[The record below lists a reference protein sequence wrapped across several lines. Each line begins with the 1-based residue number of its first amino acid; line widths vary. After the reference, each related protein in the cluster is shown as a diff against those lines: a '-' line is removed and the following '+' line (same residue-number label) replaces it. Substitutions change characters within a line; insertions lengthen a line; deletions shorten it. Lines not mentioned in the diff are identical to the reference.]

1 MYDTDYTKYNL
12 KERMGSAEYLLNED
26 KYYNKSACRIKRGV
40 TGGNNVSVISGNL
53 VDLESDLFGITRNNS
68 LSPNNH
74 YMSNCAFT
82 DMNNCKQDNILIKG
96 TPTTK
101 ERVIDTNL
109 ESLPECD
116 IINYKPLVTP
126 KPFELNSCNNSQVE
140 EDYNYDVKRPNKN
153 TKSK

>member
-1 MYDTDYTKYNL
+1 MSSNRLMYDTDATEHNL
-12 KERMGSAEYLLNED
+12 NESMSSAEYILSKD
-26 KYYNKSACRIKRGV
+26 KYYNKNACSITRGI

-53 VDLESDLFGITRNNS
+53 VDLESDLLGITRNNS

-74 YMSNCAFT
+74 YMSSCAFT

-109 ESLPECD
+109 ENLPSCD
-116 IINYKPLVTP
+116 MINYKPLVTSQP
-126 KPFELNSCNNSQVE
+126 LELNSCSNEQLQEN
-140 EDYNYDVKRPNKN
+140 YNYDVKRP
-153 TKSK
+153 